1 MHWRDIVSGQAR
13 GILPS
18 VIRVALSVASIPY
31 SVVVRVRN
39 RLYDRG
45 WKKSLSVP
53 IPVICV
59 GNLTVGGTGKT
70 PTVTMLAKWFRDRDI
85 RVAIVSR
92 GYGAGADG
100 RNDEARE
107 LEGKLPDVPHL
118 QDPNRFASATIA
130 YDELAT
136 QVILLD
142 DGFQHRRLARDLDI
156 VLLDASDPFGGGYL
170 LPRGLLRESPRALRR
185 ASVVMLTRCNLVT
198 SQKLADIRT
207 QVQRLAPK
215 AAWVE
220 TEHRPVRIKNSS
232 GDEQTIDA
240 LKGQK
245 CFVFSGIG
253 NPAAFLET
261 VRGCEVEIVRQQTFP
276 DHYPYSASDM
286 QHLTELVRSNPSID
300 CVLCTGKDLA
310 KIEVD
315 RIGERPLWMI
325 DIELTVR
332 SGMDALEDRL
342 EQIISMIPDTVS
354 TFE

>member
-1 MHWRDIVSGQAR
+1 MHWRDIVSGRAR
-13 GILPS
+13 GFLPS
-18 VIRVALSVASIPY
+18 IIRAALSAASVPY
-31 SVVVRVRN
+31 SVVVRTRN

-45 WKKSLSVP
+45 WKKSLRVP
-53 IPVICV
+53 IPVISV

-70 PTVTMLAKWFRDRDI
+70 PTVTMLAKWFRERSI

-107 LEGKLPDVPHL
+107 LEGKLDDVPHL
-118 QDPNRFASATIA
+118 QDPDRFASATIA
-130 YDELAT
+130 YEELAT

-156 VLLDASDPFGGGYL
+156 VLLDASDPFGHGHL
-170 LPRGLLRESPRALRR
+170 LPRGLLRESPRSLRR
-185 ASVVMLTRCNLVT
+185 ASVVMLTRCDLVT
-198 SQKLADIRT
+198 AQKLADIRT

-232 GDEQTIDA
+232 GEQHTIDW
-240 LKGQK
+240 LKGKK

-261 VRGCEVEIVRQQTFP
+261 VRRCGVEIVGNQTFP
-276 DHYPYSASDM
+276 DHHAYSALDM
-286 QHLTELVRSNPSID
+286 KQLEISARANPAID
-300 CVLCTGKDLA
+300 CILCTGKDLA
-310 KIEVD
+310 KIEVNRLGD
-315 RIGERPLWMI
+315 CPLWMI
-325 DIELTVR
+325 DIDLTVR
-332 SGMDALEDRL
+332 AGLEALEDRL
-342 EQIISMIPDTVS
+342 TQIVAVGKSLEPDA
-354 TFE
+354 